1 MLQKSNRRNFLLPV
15 IVLAIAAA
23 SFFIGRYSL
32 AVNKEII
39 SGTID
44 TAKCGP
50 CMAYNNVKTIS
61 KLDVNLLKA
70 MTHNYQLGPNGMIN
84 PGNTRSV
91 WLSLE
96 KLKQFIYEV
105 ESKTCNCPGSLGVR
119 VYFGNYP
126 ADADWINP
134 AGFKDD
140 LNNPSAPDGDFR
152 ARVASSGTNLYA
164 GITTIFMVP
173 TIFDGSK
180 NIDFDPA
187 DNPNGCNGGYNT
199 EKFIQAAGGVDS
211 FNNPNIYLHKK
222 LGIGVTALSATNHGD
237 ACPPLPPGGGG
248 CPAIG
253 SYAAFNH

>member
-1 MLQKSNRRNFLLPV
+1 MLPKSNRRNFLLPI
-15 IVLAIAAA
+15 IVLAIAAV

-39 SGTID
+39 AGTID

-50 CMAYNNVKTIS
+50 CMAYNNVKTAS

-70 MTHNYQLGPNGMIN
+70 MTRNYQLGPNGMN
-84 PGNTRSV
+84 NTRSV

-140 LNNPSAPDGDFR
+140 LNNPNAPDGDFR
-152 ARVASSGTNLYA
+152 ARVTSNSSAPNLYA
-164 GITTIFMVP
+164 GITSIFMVP
-173 TIFDGSK
+173 TIYDGSK

-187 DNPNGCNGGYNT
+187 DNPNGCKGGYNT
-199 EKFIQAAGGVDS
+199 EKFIQMAGGVDS

-222 LGIGVTALSATNHGD
+222 MGISVTALSATNHGD
-237 ACPPLPPGGGG
+237 ACPPPING
-248 CPAIG
+248 CPGLG
-253 SYAAFNH
+253 SYAAFNQ